1 MNTILIIDDNPQDI
15 RLLGAALSHKKNFHI
30 IFNLNGLDGF
40 KNACDTRPDLIL
52 LDRMMPDMDGLKVCR
67 LLKNDQRTSHI
78 PVIFLTAMESVED
91 KVEGFKLGACD
102 YITKP
107 CHPEELTMR
116 IRTHIELHQRLLK
129 PTSIEHSPEIQSPF
143 ELIENL
149 SRQEMRVKKAQ
160 ALYLQDLTVNLSLTE
175 VAKKIGTH
183 ARQLSDDFKNITG
196 KHVQHWLQEQRMEQA
211 CHLLLK
217 TGIDISRV
225 AEDVGYTSVAT
236 FSNTF
241 RDYFGM
247 PPKEYRRLLGLSDEL

>member
-1 MNTILIIDDNPQDI
+1 MNTVLIIDDNPHDV

-30 IFNLNGLDGF
+30 IFNLNGLEGF
-40 KNACDTRPDLIL
+40 KNACETRPDLIL
-52 LDRMMPDMDGLKVCR
+52 LDRMMPEMDGLKVCR
-67 LLKNDQRTSHI
+67 LLKNDQRTAHI

-91 KVEGFKLGACD
+91 KIEGFKLGACD

-107 CHPEELTMR
+107 CHPEELMMR
-116 IRTHIELHQRLLK
+116 IRTHIDLHQRLSNQ
-129 PTSIEHSPEIQSPF
+129 PIEQLQIQNVPVHT
-143 ELIENL
+143 ENL
-149 SRQEMRVKKAQ
+149 SRPEMRVKKAQ

-175 VAKKIGTH
+175 TAKKIGTH
-183 ARQLSDDFKNITG
+183 ARQLSDDFKNVTG
-196 KHVQHWLQEQRMEQA
+196 KHIQHWLQEQRMEQA

-217 TGIDISRV
+217 TEIDISRV

-247 PPKEYRRLLGLSDEL
+247 PPKEYRRLLGLSDDI

>member
-15 RLLGAALSHKKNFHI
+15 RLLGTALSHKKNFHI
-30 IFNLNGLDGF
+30 IFNFNGLEGF
-40 KNACDTRPDLIL
+40 KNACETCPDLIL
-52 LDRMMPDMDGLKVCR
+52 LDRMMPEMDGLKVCR

-91 KVEGFKLGACD
+91 KIEGFKLGACD

-116 IRTHIELHQRLLK
+116 VRTHIELHQRLSK
-129 PTSIEHSPEIQSPF
+129 PLTVKPPAEIQNS
-143 ELIENL
+143 IVIDNL

-160 ALYLQDLTVNLSLTE
+160 ALYLQDLTVNLSMTE
-175 VAKKIGTH
+175 MARKIGTH
-183 ARQLSDDFKNITG
+183 ARQLSDDFKSITG
-196 KHVQHWLQEQRMEQA
+196 KHIQHWLQEQRMEQA

-217 TGIDISRV
+217 TEIDISRV

-247 PPKEYRRLLGLSDEL
+247 PPKEYRRLLGLNDEI